1 MNHIQKY
8 TPSQLLPV
16 IQTLKSTYLQWFG
29 FYANIPKI
37 HRYTLGSRIDSMLIE
52 TIETSVTAGF
62 LKGVEKIPYIR
73 LAIRK
78 LDTLKVLLSVLYET
92 KSLDDK
98 KYIALSISLAEAGR
112 MLGGWY
118 GQLTKSSGAGLC
130 SAQQNS
136 PAKAGEK

>member
-1 MNHIQKY
+1 M
-8 TPSQLLPV
+8 
-16 IQTLKSTYLQWFG
+16 F
-29 FYANIPKI
+29 
-37 HRYTLGSRIDSMLIE
+37 IE
-52 TIETSVTAGF
+52 TIEASVTAGF
-62 LKGVEKIPYIR
+62 LKGVEKIPYVR

-78 LDTLKVLLSVLYET
+78 LDTLKILLLVLYET
-92 KSLDDK
+92 KSLDNN
-98 KYIALSISLAEAGR
+98 KYIALSVSLAEAGK

>member
-1 MNHIQKY
+1 M
-8 TPSQLLPV
+8 PV
-16 IQTLKSTYLQWFG
+16 IQALKSTYLQWFG
-29 FYANIPKI
+29 FYSNIPKT
-37 HRYTLGSRIDSMLIE
+37 HRYTLGSHIDNMFIE
-52 TIETSVTAGF
+52 TIEASVTAGF
-62 LKGVEKIPYIR
+62 LKGVEKIPYVR

-78 LDTLKVLLSVLYET
+78 LDTLKILLLVLYET
-92 KSLDDK
+92 KSLDNN
-98 KYIALSISLAEAGR
+98 KYIALSVSLAEAGK